1 MRGCMIH
8 LHSATLCDLEQSIL
22 LISGVYSQAQA
33 TSSGLAW
40 RAQTAQVILFTAFI
54 NKIDSPEQN

>member
-1 MRGCMIH
+1 MTQ
-8 LHSATLCDLEQSIL
+8 LHCSTTPDDLEQSIL
-22 LISGVYSQAQA
+22 LISGVYSEAQA
-33 TSSGLAW
+33 KEGTTAAAW